1 LRKQAVVDQTSGGVK
16 ILMDK
21 IKLRFSKDWVHLLM
35 LHMLLLQKQME
46 LLKLSKEN
54 IIIATGSKP
63 SSLPF
68 IKIDKERIITSTE
81 ALNLK
86 RYQKTLIIGGG
97 VIGIE
102 LGQVYLRL
110 GAQVS
115 VVEYLDRI
123 IPGMDASS
131 KELTKV
137 LKKQGMKFYV
147 SQSEIS

>member
-1 LRKQAVVDQTSGGVK
+1 
-16 ILMDK
+16 
-21 IKLRFSKDWVHLLM
+21 
-35 LHMLLLQKQME
+35 MLLLQKQME

-63 SSLPF
+63 SLPF
-68 IKIDKERIITSTE
+68 IKIDKERNYHFYRSFE
-81 ALNLK
+81 LK
-86 RYQKTLIIGGG
+86 EVPKNFIIGGG

-137 LKKQGMKFYV
+137 LKKQRMKFYV

>member
-1 LRKQAVVDQTSGGVK
+1 
-16 ILMDK
+16 
-21 IKLRFSKDWVHLLM
+21 
-35 LHMLLLQKQME
+35 MLLLQKQME
-46 LLKLSKEN
+46 LLKLSKRKN

-81 ALNLK
+81 ALKLK
-86 RYQKTLIIGGG
+86 VPKHLVIIGGG

-123 IPGMDASS
+123 IPGMDASLS

-137 LKKQGMKFYV
+137 FETRDEILRFT
-147 SQSEIS
+147 QSEIS